1 MDRSPK
7 AETTRG
13 HLKHRMPGRVRIVLD
28 RPLPHLERL
37 ESLATALA
45 AIPGIDSAE
54 IRPTS
59 GSIVIRHRGDF
70 DELRESI
77 AREGIQFASSITH
90 LQPIDPMGAAARQ
103 LGTVDG
109 AIARLTDGRADLWS
123 LAFAGLVAG
132 GVIQL
137 ARGSVAGPALTL
149 LGQAATL
156 TMARPL
162 RTFIR

>member
-1 MDRSPK
+1 MDRSPR
-7 AETTRG
+7 AETMRG
-13 HLKHRMPGRVRIVLD
+13 YLKHRMPGRVRIVLD
-28 RPLPHLERL
+28 RPLPDRERL
-37 ESLATALA
+37 ESLAVALA
-45 AIPGIDSAE
+45 AIPGIDTAE
-54 IRPTS
+54 IRPAS
-59 GSIVIRHRGDF
+59 GSVVIRHRGDF
-70 DELRESI
+70 DELRELI
-77 AREGIQFASSITH
+77 ARKGVQIASSTM
-90 LQPIDPMGAAARQ
+90 LARPIDPMGVAARQ
-103 LGTVDG
+103 LGAVDG

-137 ARGSVAGPALTL
+137 ARGRVAGPALTL